1 MPNHCKNLLTVVG
14 MNDPDDEALI
24 AISRGPE
31 AKLFQAAYALAAAH
45 DGMRRED
52 V

>member
-14 MNDPDDEALI
+14 KPAQV
-24 AISRGPE
+24 AR
-31 AKLFQAAYALAAAH
+31 FVALAAAH